1 MKWWMLLFC
10 LLSAPLSAQRWM
22 HGVLLGGGV
31 GFTHNLEVNPACDE
45 YGREGFI
52 YNDTFDYTL
61 YLGYRFR
68 FILPKNE
75 RIFFDTDVTFRYN
88 KLGVH
93 RYYYSE
99 FESEMIAFKK
109 VLRNGH
115 GQFTLPLS
123 VNYRLVKG
131 LYAGV
136 GVEPVLDISTYSPG
150 DMPFFYCN
158 FDLPVHVK
166 VGYTISKRLDVAL
179 VYRYGFFN
187 TINDAK
193 EHKAYLDGNL
203 SDLSLSIFVPFVA
216 K

>member
-1 MKWWMLLFC
+1 M
-10 LLSAPLSAQRWM
+10 
-22 HGVLLGGGV
+22 
-31 GFTHNLEVNPACDE
+31 NPGYDE
-45 YGREGFI
+45 YDREGFI
-52 YNDTFDYTL
+52 YNDTFDYTH

-75 RIFFDTDVTFRYN
+75 RVFFDTDATFRYN

-93 RYYYSE
+93 RYYYPE
-99 FESEMIAFKK
+99 NTPGERDYMRTI
-109 VLRNGH
+109 RNGH
-115 GQFTLPLS
+115 GQFSLPLS
-123 VNYRLVKG
+123 VNYHLVKG

-150 DMPFFYCN
+150 DMPFFYFN

-166 VGYTISKRLDVAL
+166 VGYTINKKVDIAL
-179 VYRYGFFN
+179 IYRYGVFN
-187 TINDAK
+187 TINDSK
-193 EHKAYLDGNL
+193 DPKAYLDGNL